1 MNGNKLP
8 LIGNAAHLEN
18 GLEAGSSPA
27 IRTIFTEAS
36 GGFPKGERL
45 TVA

>member
-8 LIGNAAHLEN
+8 QNGNETHLEN

-27 IRTIFTEAS
+27 IRTTFTEAS
-36 GGFPKGERL
+36 EGFPKGERL